1 MNKLITYL
9 KGSREELSKVVW
21 PSRET
26 IINHSI
32 MVIGISV
39 AVAIFLGA
47 VDFVLSKILE
57 VVIR

>member
-1 MNKLITYL
+1 MNKLIAYL

-21 PSRET
+21 PSRE
-26 IINHSI
+26 IIVNHSV
-32 MVIGISV
+32 MVIGISI

-47 VDFVLSKILE
+47 IDFILTKVLE

>member
-1 MNKLITYL
+1 MTKLINYL

-26 IINHSI
+26 TINHTL
-32 MVIGISV
+32 MVLGISL

-47 VDFVLSKILE
+47 IDFVLSKLLE
-57 VVIR
+57 SVI

>member
-1 MNKLITYL
+1 MNKLIAYL

-21 PSRET
+21 PSRE
-26 IINHSI
+26 IIVNHSV
-32 MVIGISV
+32 MVIGISI

-47 VDFVLSKILE
+47 IDFALSKVLE